1 MKNSNYY
8 SIMWF
13 FLLFLVYSCS
23 PVSDEFKSFK
33 ICANPCP
40 TTEPWKVESLDLGL
54 PCFVNQDLCLQWAK
68 THGYSD
74 KPCVQCN

>member
-1 MKNSNYY
+1 MKNTKYNL
-8 SIMWF
+8 ILGF
-13 FLLFLVYSCS
+13 IFILFLGDCS
-23 PVSDEFKSFK
+23 PMSDEFKDFK

-40 TTEPWKVESLDLGL
+40 KTEPWKVESLDLEL

-74 KPCVQCN
+74 KPCIQCN

>member
-1 MKNSNYY
+1 MKNSKY
-8 SIMWF
+8 SLILGIV
-13 FLLFLVYSCS
+13 FLLFLGDCS
-23 PVSDEFKSFK
+23 PVSDELENFK

-40 TTEPWKVESLDLGL
+40 SSQPWKVESLDLGL
-54 PCFVNQDLCLQWAK
+54 PCFVSQDLCLQWAK